1 MILFKYNSNINHMTK
16 RVYQSIILCFLISW
30 GIVLISK
37 INGLE
42 YQGNNGLILAI
53 VYMFMPALS
62 VILLSKFVWKEK
74 VPGLSKPKGLKV
86 FALAWLFPV
95 VLSFLVIPISML
107 FPGVDLSLTMQGMM
121 DKLSPEQATAMK
133 TQIDMIGPFLPFV
146 LIIQA
151 LIAGITINAI
161 AALGEEYLW
170 RGLMLKEL
178 KKYGWIKASLFI
190 GAAWGLWHAPLIL
203 QGHNYP
209 EHPQLGVLMMIIW
222 CILLTPS
229 LIYFTIRT
237 KSVLTA
243 AVMHGTINASYGFA
257 ILYLV
262 GGNDLTVGLTGL
274 SGFIVLIIINF
285 ALFLIDRRSKV
296 RIDEMMKQ
304 Y

>member
-1 MILFKYNSNINHMTK
+1 MTK

-53 VYMFMPALS
+53 AYMLMPALS
-62 VILLSKFVWKEK
+62 VILLSRFVWKEK
-74 VPGLSKPKGLKV
+74 APGVHKPKSFKM
-86 FALAWLFPV
+86 FTLAWLLPV
-95 VLSFLVIPISML
+95 ALSFLVIPISML

-133 TQIDMIGPFLPFV
+133 SQIDMIGPFLPLL
-146 LIIQA
+146 LIIQS

-190 GAAWGLWHAPLIL
+190 GAVWGLWHAPLII

-209 EHPQLGVLMMIIW
+209 EHPQLGVLMMIVW

-229 LIYFTIRT
+229 LIYFTVRT

-257 ILYLV
+257 ILYVV
-262 GGNDLTVGLTGL
+262 GGNDLIVGLTGL
-274 SGFIVLIIINF
+274 AGFIVLVIINIV
-285 ALFLIDRRSKV
+285 LFLINKRSKIG
-296 RIDEMMKQ
+296 IDEMMKQ